1 MPLQLSLN
9 HSIVGSI
16 LYAVVGVLSL
26 AIVLLVAIS
35 SPLKLLL
42 TLIIIA
48 STIYAVLN
56 HGLRMLLWSVVA
68 IKTNNKSQLQLT
80 TRSGQIFDV
89 HVLNSTMVNAYL
101 TILNCRE
108 VEATFWQ
115 GIFPHNIIILSY
127 DVDSETYR
135 KFRVWLRW
143 TKF

>member
-1 MPLQLSLN
+1 MPLQLNLN
-9 HSIVGSI
+9 HSIVGSF
-16 LYAVVGVLSL
+16 LYAAVGVLSL

-35 SPLKLLL
+35 SLLKLLL

-56 HGLRMLLWSVVA
+56 HGLRLLLWSVVA
-68 IKTNNKSQLQLT
+68 IKTNNKPQLQLT

-115 GIFPHNIIILSY
+115 GIFPHNIIIFSY